1 MAVSRKKN
9 NFAVTKR
16 LRQMTEIRNATP
28 DDAPALLGIYAPYVE
43 KTGITFELEPPTVEV
58 FRQRIAKTLEK
69 FPYLAAVDDDGIIVG
84 YSYASTLR
92 PRPAYNHCAEV
103 SIYIREDARRRGIG
117 TALYAELERRLRAM
131 GIINL
136 YASITWVEG
145 TNSHL
150 TRQSP
155 LFHERMGYTK
165 VGHFHRCGN
174 KFGEWFD
181 MIWME
186 KILD

>member
-1 MAVSRKKN
+1 
-9 NFAVTKR
+9 
-16 LRQMTEIRNATP
+16 MTEIRNATP

-43 KTGITFELEPPTVEV
+43 KTGITFELEAPTVEV

-69 FPYLAAVDDDGIIVG
+69 FPYLAAVDVDGTIVG

-145 TNSHL
+145 HNSHL

-155 LFHERMGYTK
+155 LFHERMGYRK